1 MEEAFELEEDAFQV
15 FTRKMSSSITQKLFV
30 GEEKRVDL
38 DFVKLLNFFGGSVC
52 LNKTLIIRVKKAY

>member
-30 GEEKRVDL
+30 GEEKRVNL
-38 DFVKLLNFFGGSVC
+38 DFVKPLNFFGGPF
-52 LNKTLIIRVKKAY
+52 A

>member
-30 GEEKRVDL
+30 GEEKRVNL
-38 DFVKLLNFFGGSVC
+38 DFVKPFKFLGVRLL
-52 LNKTLIIRVKKAY
+52 K